1 MPAFDPVRDAV
12 LNSPISQVM
21 LSPTTT
27 LSPPLASPS
36 LGRRATD
43 LSVLLN
49 SHPQEPL
56 LRTPPLRSS
65 TLSHLL
71 HNDHDNTINEKLDAS
86 QPLTRSTAV
95 DIQSTLRNTKSM
107 FTSSPSPTRE
117 SPVSRSRPSSSSSS
131 VSVSFPS
138 QPNTRPR
145 SNTSMLPPPP
155 PQPQSSIPYNPK
167 VRMTPPT
174 SVMTPMSPAE
184 MEMYKDYRYR
194 GRGATQIALGV
205 KRKRSEEPPES
216 AVDQPPTKKLAGDV
230 GVVVD
235 HCESSLFT
243 KSTILT
249 YPR

>member
-12 LNSPISQVM
+12 LNSPVSQFM
-21 LSPTTT
+21 HSPTISR
-27 LSPPLASPS
+27 SPPLASPS
-36 LGRRATD
+36 LGRRATH

-49 SHPQEPL
+49 SQEPS
-56 LRTPPLRSS
+56 LRTPPSRSS

-71 HNDHDNTINEKLDAS
+71 HNDHDNILNEKLDAS
-86 QPLTRSTAV
+86 QPLTRFTV
-95 DIQSTLRNTKSM
+95 DTQSTPRSSKSM

-117 SPVSRSRPSSSSSS
+117 SRSRPSSSSSS
-131 VSVSFPS
+131 VSMSSPS
-138 QPNTRPR
+138 QSIARPR
-145 SNTSMLPPPP
+145 SNMPPPP
-155 PQPQSSIPYNPK
+155 PPPPPPPHQPQSTVPYNPK

-174 SVMTPMSPAE
+174 SVLKPMSPTE
-184 MEMYKDYRYR
+184 MEMYKDYRFR
-194 GRGATQIALGV
+194 GRGAIQIASGV

-235 HCESSLFT
+235 HCESSYYT
-243 KSTILT
+243 RSTALT